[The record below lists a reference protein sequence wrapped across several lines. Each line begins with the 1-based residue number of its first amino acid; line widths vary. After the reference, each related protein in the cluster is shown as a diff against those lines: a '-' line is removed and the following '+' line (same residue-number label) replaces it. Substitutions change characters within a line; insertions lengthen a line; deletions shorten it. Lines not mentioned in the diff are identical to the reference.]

1 MSIRTWSS
9 KVGQDNLVKL
19 SWCSVY
25 LKGTAINT
33 IMVNLYSTDL
43 TQYDSELVATFLLNF
58 SALDSVDIPT
68 VSSEKQMFFDIDT
81 GRFSDGY
88 RLSFRVDLNRIGSV
102 FDEEDERK
110 EINNQYGD
118 ICVLN
123 DNMNLYL
130 PIDIWQEQYELVS
143 IGGPVTVSKMIS
155 EIYQYYDTISYS
167 SLNADGAINDVR
179 PCLKYVNH
187 LGEYIFFDRLQ
198 FNHSLVGWVLKL
210 KSAWQISE

>member
-1 MSIRTWSS
+1 
-9 KVGQDNLVKL
+9 
-19 SWCSVY
+19 
-25 LKGTAINT
+25 
-33 IMVNLYSTDL
+33 MVNLYSTDL